1 MAAVEAFGQPQAV
14 DSPDVKPAV
23 EAFIMEGL
31 LTHFFCY
38 YDKPDQ
44 NNVWWLLG
52 HINEQKHWLRSS
64 SLSRISVASQSSC
77 DSDQV
82 HSDLPFHCN
91 SHCVP
96 LNLFKYYLLKILG
109 TQANAREERRKQWV
123 PPFETE
129 VYFIWSV
136 MVLLRLLRYFFFLN
150 LSQGRA
156 VVGRFLS
163 QQISS
168 DLTKTYAPPFYQ
180 LPGVATSEVSHHLF
194 LHL

>member
-1 MAAVEAFGQPQAV
+1 MAVAEAFGRHRAV
-14 DSPDVKPAV
+14 DSPDVEPAV
-23 EAFIMEGL
+23 EAFITEGL

-38 YDKPDQ
+38 YEKPHK

-64 SLSRISVASQSSC
+64 SLSRISLASQSSC

-82 HSDLPFHCN
+82 QSDLLFHYN
-91 SHCVP
+91 SHRVP

-109 TQANAREERRKQWV
+109 TQTNAREERRKQWV

-129 VYFIWSV
+129 VYFILSV
-136 MVLLRLLRYFFFLN
+136 MWLLRYFYFFKK

-156 VVGRFLS
+156 IVGRFLS
-163 QQISS
+163 KQISS
-168 DLTKTYAPPFYQ
+168 DVTGTYVPPFYQ
-180 LPGVATSEVSHHLF
+180 LPGVAISEVSHRLFFSHL
-194 LHL
+194 